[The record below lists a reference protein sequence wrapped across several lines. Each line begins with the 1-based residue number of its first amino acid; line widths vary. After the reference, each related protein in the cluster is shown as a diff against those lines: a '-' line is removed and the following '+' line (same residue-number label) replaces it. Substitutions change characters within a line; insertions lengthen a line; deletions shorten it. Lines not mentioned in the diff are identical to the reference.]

1 MQNYDKIFK
10 NYLKNCNLSQY
21 NIITDNII
29 AKNYIYSSISG
40 NMLNIIGRS
49 KSTIK
54 TLEKLFQK
62 ICLV

>member
-29 AKNYIYSSISG
+29 AKNYIYSSIFG

>member
-21 NIITDNII
+21 NVITDNII

-40 NMLNIIGRS
+40 NILSIIGRS

-54 TLEKLFQK
+54 TLEKVFQK

>member
-21 NIITDNII
+21 NVIIDNII
-29 AKNYIYSSISG
+29 AKNYIYSNISR
-40 NMLNIIGRS
+40 NMLSIIGRS

>member
-21 NIITDNII
+21 NVITDNII
-29 AKNYIYSSISG
+29 AKNYIYSNISG
-40 NMLNIIGRS
+40 NMLSIIGRS

>member
-21 NIITDNII
+21 NVITDNII

-40 NMLNIIGRS
+40 NMLSIIGRS

-54 TLEKLFQK
+54 TLEKVFQK